1 MSNKERLGKFHSK
14 VFKGFSPDELRTFGV
29 KDKGEGKFIRKTP
42 SFDGETFD
50 EFLRQA
56 EMPRDTDPGD
66 SGRPSRGREYL
77 LNSKFYKDNP
87 DFKYNYFDDPKK
99 AKLLD
104 TFTQAG
110 IPQEEMIG
118 LAREAGI
125 KNLNKPKEARQ
136 MLQVYLD
143 RQGIGASKTDEK
155 DERPNRNPPNYIQ
168 DPNRDIPAVSSETS
182 AAQARLDKPLASLYN
197 EQESFGN
204 NPVQPA
210 QFRDDYIKRNF
221 MSKEKRAKPN
231 KMLAMYNAMNEVA

>member
-1 MSNKERLGKFHSK
+1 MANKERLGDFHTK

-29 KDKGEGKFIRKTP
+29 KGKGEGEFIRKTP
-42 SFDGETFD
+42 SFDGDTFD
-50 EFLRQA
+50 EFVRQA
-56 EMPRDTDPGD
+56 TQSREESE
-66 SGRPSRGREYL
+66 SGRGFNSDYL
-77 LNSKFYKDNP
+77 KNSKYFRDNP
-87 DFKYNYFDDPKK
+87 DLAYRLYEDPKK

-104 TFTQAG
+104 TFTKAG

-143 RQGIGASKTDEK
+143 RRGISASKDDDDK
-155 DERPNRNPPNYIQ
+155 VERKGNTPKYIP
-168 DPNRDIPAVSSETS
+168 DPNRDIPAVSSQTS

>member
-1 MSNKERLGKFHSK
+1 MANKERLGDFHTK

-29 KDKGEGKFIRKTP
+29 KGKGEGEFIRKTP
-42 SFDGETFD
+42 SFDGDTFD
-50 EFLRQA
+50 EFVRQA
-56 EMPRDTDPGD
+56 TQSREGSE
-66 SGRPSRGREYL
+66 SGRGSVSSDYL
-77 LNSKFYKDNP
+77 KNSKYFRDNP
-87 DFKYNYFDDPKK
+87 DLAYRLYEDPKK

-104 TFTQAG
+104 TFTKAG

-143 RQGIGASKTDEK
+143 RRGIGASKDDDDK
-155 DERPNRNPPNYIQ
+155 VERKGNTPKYIP
-168 DPNRDIPAVSSETS
+168 DPNRDIPAVSSQTS
-182 AAQARLDKPLASLYN
+182 AAQARLDKPLASLYSQ
-197 EQESFGN
+197 QESFDN

>member
-1 MSNKERLGKFHSK
+1 MANKERLGDFHTK

-29 KDKGEGKFIRKTP
+29 KGKGEGEFIRKTP
-42 SFDGETFD
+42 SFDGDTFD
-50 EFLRQA
+50 EFVRQA
-56 EMPRDTDPGD
+56 TQSREGSE
-66 SGRPSRGREYL
+66 SGRGFNSDYL
-77 LNSKFYKDNP
+77 KNSKYFRDNP
-87 DFKYNYFDDPKK
+87 DLAYRLYEDPKK

-104 TFTQAG
+104 TFTKAG

-182 AAQARLDKPLASLYN
+182 AAQARLDKPLASLYSQ
-197 EQESFGN
+197 QESFDN
-204 NPVQPA
+204 NPVQPS